1 MRLAINPTRM
11 ELLKL
16 KRRKE
21 LASYGYK
28 LLKEKR
34 DSLMRE
40 FLNIIKETYELT
52 EKIKKE
58 IQSALKSFVL
68 ASIEVRPEVVL
79 QEAFVTSS
87 KKIKLILTTR
97 NIMNVTIPSFKF
109 EEEGD
114 FFCYSLA
121 FSSVELDHSLQIFS
135 QLLKDILKL
144 AELENSAY
152 LLSLEIEKTRRR
164 VNALEYVFIP
174 SLTETIKYISRKLDE
189 QERDAI
195 VALMKIKEKIK

>member
-1 MRLAINPTRM
+1 MRLAVNPTRM

-16 KRRKE
+16 KERRE
-21 LASYGYK
+21 LAIYGYK

-40 FLNIIKETYELT
+40 FLKIIKETYELT
-52 EKIKKE
+52 KKIEKE
-58 IQSALKSFVL
+58 IQLALRNFIFATVE
-68 ASIEVRPEVVL
+68 IRPEVL
-79 QEAFVTSS
+79 EEAFVTSS
-87 KKIKLILTTR
+87 KKIKLTLITR
-97 NIMNVTIPSFKF
+97 NVMNVTIPDFKF

-114 FFCYSLA
+114 FLCYSLA
-121 FSSVELDHSLQIFS
+121 FSSVELDYSLQIFS

-164 VNALEYVFIP
+164 VNALEHVFIP
-174 SLTETIKYISRKLDE
+174 SIEKTIKYISRKLEE
-189 QERDAI
+189 QERNTF
-195 VALMKIKEKIK
+195 VALMKIKETLR

>member
-1 MRLAINPTRM
+1 MRLTINPTRM
-11 ELLKL
+11 ELLRLRK
-16 KRRKE
+16 RKE

-40 FLNIIKETYELT
+40 FLNIIKETRQLT
-52 EKIKKE
+52 EEIEKE
-58 IQSALKSFVL
+58 IQFALRSFVF
-68 ASIEVRPEVVL
+68 ASVETRPWILE
-79 QEAFVTSS
+79 EAFVSSS
-87 KKIKLILTTR
+87 KKINLDLTTR

-109 EEEGD
+109 QEEGD

-121 FSSVELDHSLQIFS
+121 FSSVELDRSLQIFS
-135 QLLKDILKL
+135 QLLEDILKL

-174 SLTETIKYISRKLDE
+174 SMTETIKYITRKLDE
-189 QERDAI
+189 QERSSI

>member
-1 MRLAINPTRM
+1 MKLTINPTRM

-16 KRRKE
+16 KKRKD
-21 LASYGYK
+21 LALYGYK

-40 FLNIIKETYELT
+40 FLKIIKEAKELR
-52 EKIKKE
+52 EKIEKE
-58 IQSALKSFVL
+58 IRVALKSFVF
-68 ASIEVRPEVVL
+68 ASAEMRPEILEEVL
-79 QEAFVTSS
+79 VTSF
-87 KKIKLILTTR
+87 KKIKL
-97 NIMNVTIPSFKF
+97 NISTKNVMNVVIPYF
-109 EEEGD
+109 EFQEEGD

-121 FSSVELDHSLQIFS
+121 FSSSELDHSLQIFS

-152 LLSLEIEKTRRR
+152 LLSLEIERTRRR

-174 SLTETIKYISRKLDE
+174 SMIETIKYITRKLDE
-189 QERDAI
+189 QERSTI
-195 VALMKIKEKIK
+195 IALMKIKEKIV